1 MVTSNGVNRR
11 AFLAAAMAAPAAL
24 AAPGKLEFCVF
35 SKHLHFLNWDDM
47 AAAAREI
54 GFEGVDLTVRKG
66 GHVTPER
73 VTDDLPKAAAA
84 IRAAGLK
91 LTMITTDIGDMT
103 TPHAERVLRTAKGVG
118 VTHYRWD
125 GFRYKDGVSLPDQLK
140 ELAPRV
146 RDLAAFNKQLGLT
159 AMYHTHS
166 GAGRVGAS
174 QWDLWMLL
182 RDTDPRHVSFNF
194 DIAHATIEGGL
205 GGWLH
210 SAKLALPHT
219 GGIALKDFLW
229 SRDAKGRWRVEW
241 CPIGKGMVHTLEYL
255 KMAKAA
261 GFSGPVQVH
270 YEYDLGGADKGATKI
285 TIPKSEVL
293 AAMKRDL
300 DALRQLSAEAGW
312 V

>member
-24 AAPGKLEFCVF
+24 AAPGKMEFCVF

-47 AAAAREI
+47 AAAAKEI

-66 GHVTPER
+66 GHVTPDR

-91 LTMITTDIGDMT
+91 LTMITTDIGDMS

-140 ELAPRV
+140 EFAPRV

-174 QWDLWMLL
+174 VAESLVSEQNDITVV
-182 RDTDPRHVSFNF
+182 DTDVTQLRELQDRLDLRTVPGNGTHPSVLERAGAA
-194 DIAHATIEGGL
+194 DADMLIATA
-205 GGWLH
+205 
-210 SAKLALPHT
+210 A
-219 GGIALKDFLW
+219 
-229 SRDAKGRWRVEW
+229 RDETNLVA
-241 CPIGKGMVHTLEYL
+241 C
-255 KMAKAA
+255 
-261 GFSGPVQVH
+261 Q
-270 YEYDLGGADKGATKI
+270 
-285 TIPKSEVL
+285 L
-293 AAMKRDL
+293 AARLFNVPTRIARIRAPDFQDHPEITGDRRVHKLFVDIVTGR
-300 DALRQLSAEAGW
+300 A
-312 V
+312 